1 MRNTAD
7 PIAIELISS
16 ALDSLS
22 DEMAITLMRTARSG
36 NAKEQLDFSTG
47 ILNAGG
53 ELIAVGLGRPLHL
66 GMVHVVMGAVTRH
79 YPIDRMA
86 PEDMFIVN
94 DPYEG
99 GTHLPDIYVIKPV
112 FAEGRCIGF
121 AATCVHHV
129 DIGGN
134 VPGGNA
140 SDSREIYQEGLRL
153 PPLKLYDR
161 GEPNDTIFRIIEK
174 NVRVPD
180 KVLGDLRS
188 QISACGI
195 GERGLLKII
204 EERGLDGYLSLTNAL
219 LDYTERLTRHQI
231 AAFPDGDYE
240 FTDHIDNDGMGS
252 GPIRIHV
259 KISIEDDEMTVDWA
273 GTSPQVKGSI
283 NPVFGHTYLTTV
295 QTVICA
301 FVPPPPMNAGF
312 FRPIEIKAPPGSF
325 ANPYP
330 PAGVAARGLSMMRME
345 DVLWGAL
352 SKMLPELVF
361 ACGAGLDTGLTFA
374 GTLPDRK
381 PFLFLEFIQAS
392 WGGRPNGDGIDALS
406 RPSFSFSNTPAEL
419 VEVEQPLMI
428 EEYSLAA
435 DTGGAGRHREG

>member
-1 MRNTAD
+1 MRNTSD

-79 YPIDRMA
+79 YPIDRMP

-204 EERGLDGYLSLTNAL
+204 EERGLDGVPLS
-219 LDYTERLTRHQI
+219 H
-231 AAFPDGDYE
+231 
-240 FTDHIDNDGMGS
+240 
-252 GPIRIHV
+252 
-259 KISIEDDEMTVDWA
+259 
-273 GTSPQVKGSI
+273 
-283 NPVFGHTYLTTV
+283 
-295 QTVICA
+295 
-301 FVPPPPMNAGF
+301 
-312 FRPIEIKAPPGSF
+312 
-325 ANPYP
+325 
-330 PAGVAARGLSMMRME
+330 
-345 DVLWGAL
+345 
-352 SKMLPELVF
+352 
-361 ACGAGLDTGLTFA
+361 
-374 GTLPDRK
+374 
-381 PFLFLEFIQAS
+381 
-392 WGGRPNGDGIDALS
+392 
-406 RPSFSFSNTPAEL
+406 
-419 VEVEQPLMI
+419 
-428 EEYSLAA
+428 
-435 DTGGAGRHREG
+435 